1 MAFKEEDIQKVA
13 TDDQVYQMLIAK
25 VLHNDWHASKSQE
38 ATCLKPFY
46 NVRDR
51 LTVANNLVIYS
62 FEQGPARLVI
72 PEGLRNKVA
81 CKSPRIRF
89 YAQKIQADGLLAR
102 HRGRP
107 STPQVLM

>member
-1 MAFKEEDIQKVA
+1 MTGMPAI
-13 TDDQVYQMLIAK
+13 
-25 VLHNDWHASKSQE
+25 KSQE

-46 NVRDR
+46 YVRDR

-62 FEQGPARLVI
+62 FEQGPARLDI